1 MIHTIDWNFLFPIYQ
16 GQRPYLVAARTKPST
31 LIPIFVAGR
40 ASETAGMG
48 SDLAEAPQIQLG
60 GLWASWKSLWA
71 SWESLGSSWVS
82 LITSKEGLRS
92 SQVDLQSAR
101 KGLKSAVR
109 ASKPAERPRGRDR
122 QTDKRTDGEEKK
134 NDGKNCPWFY
144 RSSSP
149 TGSLS
154 KNHER
159 LRFSI

>member
-1 MIHTIDWNFLFPIYQ
+1 M
-16 GQRPYLVAARTKPST
+16 
-31 LIPIFVAGR
+31 
-40 ASETAGMG
+40 
-48 SDLAEAPQIQLG
+48 
-60 GLWASWKSLWA
+60 
-71 SWESLGSSWVS
+71 S

-109 ASKPAERPRGRDR
+109 ASKPAEGPRGRDR
-122 QTDKRTDGEEKK
+122 QTDRWTDGEEKK

-154 KNHER
+154 KNHVLKQRENLQEVSCHVR
-159 LRFSI
+159 TTQIGQKLGVGHVNVVICCRNVTHSNLKVQMCHLNSVTILHVTQKTFCMP